1 MQHCCGCKHDGA
13 VDGPMA
19 VLKQEH
25 RVIER
30 VLDAAERII
39 EEPAIDRGFFL
50 SFVDFVRNFADG
62 CHHHKEE
69 DQLFPMLEQAGM
81 LREGGPIGCMLDE
94 HERGRTLIRAINE
107 YLDAAVDGDESA
119 ARTVRFATREYVA
132 LLRLHIRKEDD
143 VLFALADQILDPQRQ
158 AALMARFDH
167 VETVDNEP
175 GKHGRYVALAEQ
187 LHRRAFAG
195 AEAAQAC
202 AVKS

>member
-1 MQHCCGCKHDGA
+1 MQHCCGCKGDGA
-13 VDGPMA
+13 AGGPMA

-39 EEPAIDRGFFL
+39 EEPAIDQAFFR

-94 HERGRTLIRAINE
+94 HERGRALVRAIHENI
-107 YLDAAVDGDESA
+107 DAAAQGE
-119 ARTVRFATREYVA
+119 
-132 LLRLHIRKEDD
+132 
-143 VLFALADQILDPQRQ
+143 
-158 AALMARFDH
+158 
-167 VETVDNEP
+167 
-175 GKHGRYVALAEQ
+175 
-187 LHRRAFAG
+187 AG
-195 AEAAQAC
+195 A
-202 AVKS
+202 VRIVDRKSVV